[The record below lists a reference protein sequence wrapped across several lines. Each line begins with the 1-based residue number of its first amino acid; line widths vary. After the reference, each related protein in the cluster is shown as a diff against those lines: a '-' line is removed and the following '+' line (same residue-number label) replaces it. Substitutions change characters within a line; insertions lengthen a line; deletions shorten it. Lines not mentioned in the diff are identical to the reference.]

1 MACFFSPFCTFS
13 DLWPNKFSST
23 VISHQGIQNKG
34 MKQSLTEN
42 NYPFLGIINPIGIIA
57 VFIRNPSYILS
68 LNFSQIFR

>member
-1 MACFFSPFCTFS
+1 MACFFTPLCTFS

-34 MKQSLTEN
+34 TKQSLTEN
-42 NYPFLGIINPIGIIA
+42 NYPFLGIIA